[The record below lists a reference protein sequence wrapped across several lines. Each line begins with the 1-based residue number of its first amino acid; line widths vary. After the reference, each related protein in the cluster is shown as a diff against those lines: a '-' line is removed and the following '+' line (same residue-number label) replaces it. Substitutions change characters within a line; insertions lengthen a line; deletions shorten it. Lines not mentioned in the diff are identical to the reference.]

1 MEAIRIKTTPVN
13 RRVTVDLPSEMDG
26 EEVEVIILAPAK
38 ISEEKR
44 TFRKPSPELVGT
56 IISDDLIAPAV
67 PADEWD
73 AMQ

>member
-26 EEVEVIILAPAK
+26 EEVEVIVLAPEN
-38 ISEEKR
+38 ISGEKR
-44 TFRKPSPELVGT
+44 TFRKPSPELADT